1 MPITFKILRQDP
13 EGSDG
18 DAKPHFQK
26 YDVET
31 RNGMTVLEGL
41 FYIQE
46 KLDGSIA
53 FRSSCRAGVCGS
65 CGMIINGSFRL
76 ACETQIESLKSSV
89 ITLRPQTHVPV
100 IKDLVVDLRS
110 FWSKFKYTKPYLL
123 PPDPPPQRERP
134 QSQADREKIDIVT
147 DCILCANCYTACPI
161 TGTDDQY
168 LGPQA
173 LLQANRFIRDSR
185 DGETDMRLN
194 LVGSE
199 HGAFRCHT
207 IFACQKACP
216 KDLDPSESIADIKR
230 KYIARSLTRRR

>member
-1 MPITFKILRQDP
+1 MAVKFKILRYDP
-13 EGSDG
+13 EGDG
-18 DAKPHFQK
+18 KSRFQS
-26 YDVET
+26 YEVET
-31 RNGMTVLEGL
+31 RKGMTVLEGL

-89 ITLRPQTHVPV
+89 ISLRPQTHVPV
-100 IKDLVVDLRS
+100 IKDLVVDLRP
-110 FWSKFKYTKPYLL
+110 FWNKFKYVKPYLL
-123 PPDPPPQRERP
+123 PHDPPPQRERP
-134 QSQADREKIDIVT
+134 QSQAEREKLDIVA
-147 DCILCANCYTACPI
+147 DCILCANCYTACPL
-161 TGTDDQY
+161 TGTDDDY
-168 LGPQA
+168 LGPQP

-185 DGETDMRLN
+185 DGEKDMRLD
-194 LVGSE
+194 LVGGE

-216 KDLDPSESIADIKR
+216 KDLRHRNAPKSLS
-230 KYIARSLTRRR
+230 RSR